1 MYKLSGNGETIDVLD
16 GAERA
21 PAAARMNQPV
31 RKTAPDAPPKPAA
44 KKKNKKARAFWLKQL
59 HTWHWV
65 SAAVS
70 LAGMFLFA
78 ITGITL
84 NHAASIG
91 AEPKVVQSQGRI
103 APGLLRT
110 LPAAGDSTAPLPSE
124 VAKAVAAAVPLDPS
138 GFAADWSA
146 DDEVYVAMPGPGR
159 DAWVSID
166 RSNGAVSA
174 EVTNRGTI
182 SYLNDLHK
190 GRNTGSAWFWFID
203 AFAAACILFTVTG
216 LFLLQLHAKHRPST
230 WPLVGLSLLIPV
242 AIALIF
248 IH

>member
-1 MYKLSGNGETIDVLD
+1 VGGNGGSIDVLESAD
-16 GAERA
+16 RA
-21 PAAARMNQPV
+21 PPASRLQPSERTTVSPPAR
-31 RKTAPDAPPKPAA
+31 KAPA

-91 AEPKVVQSQGRI
+91 AEPKVVQSEGRI
-103 APGLLRT
+103 APGLLRK
-110 LPAAGDSTAPLPSE
+110 LPPAGDSTAPLPAD
-124 VAKAVAAAVPLDPS
+124 VAKAVAAAVPLDPA

-146 DDEVYVAMPGPGR
+146 EDEVYVAMPGPGR

-174 EVTNRGTI
+174 EATNRGTV

-190 GRNTGSAWFWFID
+190 GRNTGSVWFWFID
-203 AFAAACILFTVTG
+203 LFAAACIVFTVTG

-230 WPLVGLSLLIPV
+230 WPLVGLSLLIPL